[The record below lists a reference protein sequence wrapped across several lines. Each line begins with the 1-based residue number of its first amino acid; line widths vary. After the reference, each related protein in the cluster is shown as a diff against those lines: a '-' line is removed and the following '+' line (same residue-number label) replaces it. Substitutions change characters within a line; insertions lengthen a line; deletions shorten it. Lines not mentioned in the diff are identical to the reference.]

1 METSYGKKKFFS
13 RNSAERT
20 GHPYAK
26 KKKKSH
32 EFTQFKN
39 INPRWITNLHV
50 KCKTIKLLE
59 NSIWENSNGLGF
71 GNDFSDTTSKNEIID
86 KLDLINIFKN
96 CSAKDTVK
104 KIKRHDT
111 D

>member
-13 RNSAERT
+13 RNSAGT
-20 GHPYAK
+20 KIYAHAQE
-26 KKKKSH
+26 KKKSH

>member
-1 METSYGKKKFFS
+1 MEKKFFS

-26 KKKKSH
+26 KKNSH

-59 NSIWENSNGLGF
+59 NSIWENSDGLGF
-71 GNDFSDTTSKNEIID
+71 GNDFLDTTSKNEIIG
-86 KLDLINIFKN
+86 KL
-96 CSAKDTVK
+96 T
-104 KIKRHDT
+104 
-111 D
+111 